1 MSAFI
6 KLLFTAF
13 AQSITSFIFIL
24 IIMMVFAN
32 IKRRA
37 RLEESWLGFLRDT
50 TRNQLLNAMLYGM
63 IVGLIAS
70 TLIIVIGITIDVNT
84 ILAVWPLALLLMF
97 FNQRYMCFSYAGG
110 IVSLISLI
118 FGWPHVDV
126 SAIIALVGVLHL
138 MESLLILLDGHKGAL
153 PVIMEHKRFNPIGAY
168 VMNKLWPIP
177 LVILAI
183 PSEVIRTALGGINM
197 PDWWPLFHGQAG
209 VKSLVLIP
217 LAAILGYGDI
227 AITHSTKKRA
237 KETGFWLGAYSL
249 VILILA
255 IISSRIFWVKYIAAI
270 TTPVLHE
277 LLIYLGKRGQ
287 LEGKPIYGAPWRG
300 IRILDVFPESIGS
313 KMDLKPGD
321 IFMNLNGRGINS
333 EEMLSEA
340 LSYSPSYIWVD
351 VNRDGETKTLEY
363 RDYQQGIKQLGI
375 LFVPRKTSRFFIME
389 EQKSLITRLW
399 KRIIKKKD
407 IPL

>member
-138 MESLLILLDGHKGAL
+138 MESLLILLDGHKG
-153 PVIMEHKRFNPIGAY
+153 
-168 VMNKLWPIP
+168 
-177 LVILAI
+177 
-183 PSEVIRTALGGINM
+183 
-197 PDWWPLFHGQAG
+197 
-209 VKSLVLIP
+209 
-217 LAAILGYGDI
+217 
-227 AITHSTKKRA
+227 
-237 KETGFWLGAYSL
+237 
-249 VILILA
+249 
-255 IISSRIFWVKYIAAI
+255 
-270 TTPVLHE
+270 
-277 LLIYLGKRGQ
+277 
-287 LEGKPIYGAPWRG
+287 
-300 IRILDVFPESIGS
+300 
-313 KMDLKPGD
+313 
-321 IFMNLNGRGINS
+321 
-333 EEMLSEA
+333 
-340 LSYSPSYIWVD
+340 
-351 VNRDGETKTLEY
+351 
-363 RDYQQGIKQLGI
+363 
-375 LFVPRKTSRFFIME
+375 
-389 EQKSLITRLW
+389 
-399 KRIIKKKD
+399 
-407 IPL
+407 